1 MTKLEIL
8 KEKIAKLRDSDSHV
22 CPHDQWQKLEKRL
35 WDWEAYPCTCES
47 YDEVID
53 LITEIQLVL
62 EVY

>member
-22 CPHDQWQKLEKRL
+22 CPHDQWQKLVADGVKVDEE
-35 WDWEAYPCTCES
+35 EAYPCTCES

-53 LITEIQLVL
+53 LITEIQHR
-62 EVY
+62 